1 MINKTGKQA
10 KRYTPKVKWQAI
22 VEVLSGQE
30 PAQVARHHNA
40 HPTSVNAWKKYAA
53 EHGPELFATDTTVR
67 QLEKKISQLENL
79 LGKKEVEIA
88 FLKNWLDIS
97 D

>member
-1 MINKTGKQA
+1 MINQTSKQA
-10 KRYTPKVKWQAI
+10 KRYTPKVKWQAV
-22 VEVLSGQE
+22 VEMLTGGE
-30 PAQVARHHNA
+30 IAQVAKRHNV

-53 EHGPELFATDTTVR
+53 EHGPELFATDTSVR
-67 QLEKKISQLENL
+67 QLEKKIEQLERL

>member
-1 MINKTGKQA
+1 MINKTSKQA
-10 KRYTPKVKWQAI
+10 KRYTPKVKWQA
-22 VEVLSGQE
+22 VMAVLSGQE
-30 PAQVARHHNA
+30 PAQAAKRHNA
-40 HPTSVNAWKKYAA
+40 HPTSVNAWKKYAD
-53 EHGPELFATDTTVR
+53 EHGPELFATDTSVR
-67 QLEKKISQLENL
+67 QLEKKVQQLEML

>member
-1 MINKTGKQA
+1 MTNQTSKQA
-10 KRYTPKVKWQAI
+10 KRYTPKIKWQAI
-22 VEVLSGQE
+22 VELLAGQE
-30 PAQVARHHNA
+30 LVRVAKRHSA
-40 HPTSVNAWKKYAA
+40 HPTSVGAWKKYAD
-53 EHGPELFATDTTVR
+53 EHGPELFATDTSVR
-67 QLEKKISQLENL
+67 QLEKKVQQLEML

>member
-1 MINKTGKQA
+1 MTNKTSNQA

-22 VEVLSGQE
+22 VELISGQE
-30 PAQVARHHNA
+30 SAQVAKRHNA
-40 HPTSVNAWKKYAA
+40 HPTSVNAWKKYAGQ
-53 EHGPELFATDTTVR
+53 HGPELFATDTSVR
-67 QLEKKISQLENL
+67 QLEKKVQQLEML

>member
-1 MINKTGKQA
+1 MINQTSRQA
-10 KRYTPKVKWQAI
+10 KRYTPKVKWRAI
-22 VEVLSGQE
+22 VELLS
-30 PAQVARHHNA
+30 
-40 HPTSVNAWKKYAA
+40 
-53 EHGPELFATDTTVR
+53 GPELFVTDTSVR

-79 LGKKEVEIA
+79 PGKKEVEIA

>member
-1 MINKTGKQA
+1 MTNKTSKQA
-10 KRYTPKVKWQAI
+10 KRYTPRVKWQAVSAVI
-22 VEVLSGQE
+22 SGEEV
-30 PAQVARHHNA
+30 AAVAKRHNA
-40 HPTSVNAWKKYAA
+40 HPASVNAWMNYAR
-53 EHGPELFATDTTVR
+53 EHGPELFATDTTMR
-67 QLEKKISQLENL
+67 QLEKKTQQLETL